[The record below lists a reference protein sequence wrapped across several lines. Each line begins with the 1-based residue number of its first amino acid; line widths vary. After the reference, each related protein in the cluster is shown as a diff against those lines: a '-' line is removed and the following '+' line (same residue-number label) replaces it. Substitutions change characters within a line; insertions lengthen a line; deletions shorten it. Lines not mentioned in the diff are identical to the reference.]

1 MGEYDLTAIVAA
13 RRSME
18 EAERELIR
26 LSLAAVKYGHAI
38 ETVAQG
44 AAASYAA
51 AACRTSRSRKRGAT
65 ICNPTGRSSA
75 VKPQGTLAAGAP
87 EKLNG

>member
-38 ETVAQG
+38 ETVAQ
-44 AAASYAA
+44 AAAVVPS
-51 AACRTSRSRKRGAT
+51 T
-65 ICNPTGRSSA
+65 IHEWHHYHDALSA
-75 VKPQGTLAAGAP
+75 YWAWVDK
-87 EKLNG
+87 